1 MKILLILPAVLLF
14 ATANGQG
21 QKYQEKN
28 NRFHDNVVV
37 HQDSRIDSLIQD
49 LTALNKKF
57 PEIEGYRVMIFFDAG
72 NNSKDTAYRVMKTF
86 EKEYPDVPAYVSFN
100 PPYYRVRVGDFRS
113 EMEAK
118 RFLNR
123 IKYDYP
129 NGWVVKTSISLPKL
143 D

>member
-21 QKYQEKN
+21 QEYQEKN

-37 HQDSRIDSLIQD
+37 YQDSRIDSLIQD

-86 EKEYPDVPAYVSFN
+86 EEEYPDVPAYVSFH

>member
-72 NNSKDTAYRVMKTF
+72 NNSKDTSYRVMKTF